1 MQEGDAVWVAAG
13 VCACEGDVLFGLD
26 FCRERMDGVGENLLG

>member
-1 MQEGDAVWVAAG
+1 MPGGDAVWAAAG
-13 VCACEGDVLFGLD
+13 EYACEGDVLFGQG